1 METVSHKEIYEELLQ
16 LKARV
21 NQLDEHTKGIVEA
34 FEAAQGAFKA
44 LNFIASVAKPL
55 ITLSALLAGLYL
67 AVQNGFR
74 H

>member
-1 METVSHKEIYEELLQ
+1 MEEISHKEIYERLL
-16 LKARV
+16 LLEVKV
-21 NQLDEHTKGIVEA
+21 SQLDEHTKGMVEA

-55 ITLSALLAGLYL
+55 ITLSAFLAGLYL